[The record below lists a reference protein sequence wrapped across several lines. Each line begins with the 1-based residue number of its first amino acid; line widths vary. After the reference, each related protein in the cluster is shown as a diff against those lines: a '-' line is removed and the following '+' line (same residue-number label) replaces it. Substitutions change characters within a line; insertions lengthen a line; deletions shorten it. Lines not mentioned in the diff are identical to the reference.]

1 MRFGGKDGV
10 TYNPLKTV
18 CMCISHRGEA
28 IQSNI
33 TLSGE
38 TVKWVSTM
46 KHLGNIIR
54 CGDLKEIDDITRKT
68 GDFIDHV

>member
-1 MRFGGKDGV
+1 MR
-10 TYNPLKTV
+10 
-18 CMCISHRGEA
+18 EA

-38 TVKWVSTM
+38 TVKWVSKM

-54 CGDLKEIDDITRKT
+54 CDLQNLDDITRKT
-68 GDFIDHV
+68 GDFIGCVNDKVFV